1 MLPAMASDTYHEPLE
16 LLSED
21 TKNTHRA
28 IVSLMEELEAIDWYQ
43 QRAEACTDPELSAVL
58 THNKNEEVEHAM
70 MTLEW
75 LRRKSS
81 VFDDNIETYINSSG
95 PITEVEEA
103 MVATGKGE
111 GGSGA
116 RGKIDAASGKGEG
129 GAGKGGKVEGG
140 ASGKGEGGASKK
152 SHAGSKK
159 SYNTSE
165 SLGIGSLKGNK

>member
-1 MLPAMASDTYHEPLE
+1 MASDTYHEPLE

-75 LRRKSS
+75 LRRKVP
-81 VFDDNIETYINSSG
+81 VFDDNIGTYLNSSG
-95 PITEVEEA
+95 PILEVEA
-103 MVATGKGE
+103 AIT
-111 GGSGA
+111 SG
-116 RGKIDAASGKGEG
+116 ASGKGEG
-129 GAGKGGKVEGG
+129 GGGGKVEGG
-140 ASGKGEGGASKK
+140 ASGKGEGGSSKK
-152 SHAGSKK
+152 SEAKSSK

>member
-1 MLPAMASDTYHEPLE
+1 MIPHMSSDTYHEPLE

-43 QRAEACTDPELSAVL
+43 QRAEACSDPELSAVL

-75 LRRKSS
+75 LRRKLP
-81 VFDDNIETYINSSG
+81 VFDDNIGTYLNSSG
-95 PITEVEEA
+95 PIVEVEETLTSGA
-103 MVATGKGE
+103 NGKG
-111 GGSGA
+111 
-116 RGKIDAASGKGEG
+116 KAS
-129 GAGKGGKVEGG
+129 
-140 ASGKGEGGASKK
+140 ASERSETRSAKA
-152 SHAGSKK
+152 
-159 SYNTSE
+159 YNNSQ